1 MGLIKK
7 LIKAYFNKIYTDLEL
22 YADVDFHNIIGSL
35 VTNAQIRIISD
46 LQFRKEEAIYNY
58 FNSNREILGL
68 INNYSSKQLIRL
80 FQRIPNC
87 L

>member
-1 MGLIKK
+1 MGLIQK
-7 LIKAYFNKIYTDLEL
+7 LIKAYFNQIYTDLEL
-22 YADVDFHNIIGSL
+22 YSDADYHNIIGSL
-35 VTNAQIRIISD
+35 ITNAQVRIVSD
-46 LQFRKEEAIYNY
+46 LQFRKEVPIYNY